1 MSANAMFRPTFA
13 DLRAEIERRA
23 ADSAP
28 PDEINALVE
37 QFLSTGGDA
46 PAPWV
51 EYDGA
56 VTWFYRDPG
65 AETVSVV
72 GDILGYD
79 PDKTRMTRLPGSDLF
94 ALTAQMPLDA
104 WIEYAFVV
112 DYARSGAEH
121 AAGWAAWLN
130 HCKTDPLNPRQIIE
144 VNPARPLAVLEMP
157 NARPMPELEDAFG
170 EAITSVAYQ
179 LVGSPDGTIWARVW
193 VFLPS
198 NYEPDGRRYPTLYL
212 LDGEAYLISAR
223 APQMMDALISQGEA
237 SSAVLV
243 FVQRVERTGG
253 ADDRLDGKF
262 VQFLADDLVPWVDA
276 RYATSTDPLER
287 VIGGAGYNA
296 TLSLYTTLERP
307 HIFGQALAQS
317 PIARSFVKA
326 VPVLLARNAARGF
339 SPPQCYID
347 VGRYEAPAVLESVHT
362 LCTALLNGGA
372 AVSYQEFG
380 GGHSFLGW
388 RTTLPDA
395 LRFHF
400 STPALFASGID

>member
-1 MSANAMFRPTFA
+1 
-13 DLRAEIERRA
+13 
-23 ADSAP
+23 
-28 PDEINALVE
+28 
-37 QFLSTGGDA
+37 
-46 PAPWV
+46 
-51 EYDGA
+51 
-56 VTWFYRDPG
+56 VTWFYRDAG

-79 PDKTRMTRLPGSDLF
+79 PDRTRMARLLGSDLF

-112 DYARSGAEH
+112 DHARSGAER
-121 AAGWAAWLN
+121 AGGWAAWLD
-130 HCKTDPLNPRQIIE
+130 HCKTDPLNPRQIVE
-144 VNPARPLAVLEMP
+144 VAPARVLSVLEMP
-157 NARPMPELEDAFG
+157 NARPLPELEDAYAD
-170 EAITSVAYQ
+170 AIASVAYQ
-179 LVGSPDGTIWARVW
+179 VVGSADGATWARVW
-193 VFLPS
+193 VFLPP
-198 NYEPDGRRYPTLYL
+198 NYDPDERRYPTLYL
-212 LDGEAYLISAR
+212 IDGEAYLVSAR
-223 APQMMDALISQGEA
+223 APQIMDALIGQGEA
-237 SSAVLV
+237 SPAILV
-243 FVQRVERTGG
+243 FVQRAERAGG
-253 ADDRLDGKF
+253 VVDRLDGKF

-276 RYATSTDPLER
+276 RYATSSDPLER

-307 HIFGQALAQS
+307 HVFGQALAQS
-317 PIARSFVKA
+317 PVARTFVKA

-339 SPPQCYID
+339 GPPQCYID

-362 LCTALLNGGA
+362 LCTALINGGA

>member
-1 MSANAMFRPTFA
+1 MSANALFRPTFA

-23 ADSAP
+23 ADNAP
-28 PDEINALVE
+28 ADEIDALVE
-37 QFLSTGGDA
+37 QFLATAGDS

-51 EYDGA
+51 EYDGT
-56 VTWFYRDPG
+56 VTWFYRDAS

-79 PDKTRMTRLPGSDLF
+79 PDRTRMTRLPGSDLF

-112 DYARSGAEH
+112 DHARSGAEQ
-121 AAGWAAWLN
+121 AGGWAAWLN
-130 HCKTDPLNPRQIIE
+130 HCKTDPLNRRQIVE
-144 VNPARPLAVLEMP
+144 VAPARVLSVLEMP
-157 NARPMPELEDAFG
+157 NARPLPELDDAYG
-170 EAITSVAYQ
+170 DAVASVAYQ
-179 LVGSPDGTIWARVW
+179 IVGSADGANWARVW
-193 VFLPS
+193 VFLPQD
-198 NYEPDGRRYPTLYL
+198 YDPDERRYPTLYL
-212 LDGEAYLISAR
+212 LDGEAYLVSAR
-223 APQMMDALISQGEA
+223 APQMMDALIAQGEA
-237 SSAVLV
+237 SPAILV
-243 FVQRVERTGG
+243 FVQRAERGG
-253 ADDRLDGKF
+253 AAEDRLDGKF

-276 RYATSTDPLER
+276 HYATSTDPLER

-296 TLSLYTTLERP
+296 TLSLYTALERP
-307 HIFGQALAQS
+307 HVFGQALAQS
-317 PIARSFVKA
+317 PVARSFVKA

-347 VGRYEAPAVLESVHT
+347 VGRYEAQAVLESVHT

-400 STPALFASGID
+400 STPALFASGLE

>member
-1 MSANAMFRPTFA
+1 MSASALFRPTFA

-23 ADSAP
+23 ADGAP
-28 PDEINALVE
+28 ADEINALVD

-51 EYDGA
+51 EYDGT
-56 VTWFYRDPG
+56 VTWFYRDPA
-65 AETVSVV
+65 AETVAVV

-79 PDKTRMTRLPGSDLF
+79 PDRTRMTRLPGSDLF

-104 WIEYAFVV
+104 WVEYAFLV
-112 DYARSGAEH
+112 DHARPGAER
-121 AAGWAAWLN
+121 AGGWAAWLN
-130 HCKTDPLNPRQIIE
+130 YCKIDPLNPRQIVE
-144 VNPARPLAVLEMP
+144 LAPARALSVLEMP
-157 NARPMPELEDAFG
+157 NARPVPELDDALG
-170 EAITSVAYQ
+170 DMGSSVAYQ
-179 LVGSPDGTIWARVW
+179 VVGNQAGTIWARVW
-193 VFLPS
+193 VFLPP
-198 NYEPDGRRYPTLYL
+198 NYDPDERRYPTLYL
-212 LDGEAYLISAR
+212 IDGESYLVSAR
-223 APQMMDALISQGEA
+223 APQMMDALITQGEA
-237 SSAVLV
+237 SPAIVV
-243 FVQRVERTGG
+243 FVQRAERVGG
-253 ADDRLDGKF
+253 AEDRLDGKF
-262 VQFLADDLVPWVDA
+262 VQFLADDLVPWIDA
-276 RYATSTDPLER
+276 RYATSSDPLER

-296 TLSLYTTLERP
+296 TLSLYTALERP
-307 HIFGQALAQS
+307 HVFGQALAQS
-317 PIARSFVKA
+317 PVARSFVKA

-339 SPPQCYID
+339 GPPQCYID

-362 LCTALLNGGA
+362 LCTALINGGA

>member
-1 MSANAMFRPTFA
+1 MFRPTFA

-23 ADSAP
+23 ADSASS
-28 PDEINALVE
+28 DEINELVE
-37 QFLSTGGDA
+37 QFLSTGGNS

-51 EYDGA
+51 EYDGT
-56 VTWFYRDPG
+56 VTWFYHDPN
-65 AETVSVV
+65 AETVAVV

-112 DYARSGAEH
+112 DHARSGAER
-121 AAGWAAWLN
+121 ATGWAAWLN
-130 HCKTDPLNPRQIIE
+130 HCKTDPLNPRQIVE
-144 VNPARPLAVLEMP
+144 VNPARALSVLEMP

-170 EAITSVAYQ
+170 DTITGVAYQ
-179 LVGSPDGTIWARVW
+179 LIGNHAGTVWARVW
-193 VFLPS
+193 VFLPP
-198 NYEPDGRRYPTLYL
+198 NYDAEERRYPTLYL
-212 LDGEAYLISAR
+212 LDGEAYLTSAR
-223 APQMMDALISQGEA
+223 APQMMDALILQGETSPA
-237 SSAVLV
+237 ILV
-243 FVQRVERTGG
+243 FVQRAERNGG
-253 ADDRLDGKF
+253 TDDRIDGKF
-262 VQFLADDLVPWVDA
+262 MQFLADELVPWIDA

-307 HIFGQALAQS
+307 HVFGQALAQS
-317 PIARSFVKA
+317 PVARSFVKA
-326 VPVLLARNAARGF
+326 VPVLLARNATRGF
-339 SPPQCYID
+339 GPPQCYID
-347 VGRYEAPAVLESVHT
+347 VGRYESQAVLESVHT
-362 LCTALLNGGA
+362 LCSALLSGGA